1 MAKKQYIFDALGNYL
16 FCSKCIHDALG
27 VSYQRLSCHC
37 KVKRAQFNQPIWN
50 MTKQEVS
57 EQKLS
62 QYVIMPEGCDVSFM
76 QWWKSLGNDQT
87 IHVCYPHHHHGL
99 ARKLSNSCAK
109 ADFLQFVDTN
119 SQLNGRSA
127 DSASATHYL
136 LPKFRTIQI
145 PKSGVCN
152 YEKRVQQSL
161 VGEFNRVQ
169 IENNQATI
177 SNYSGSVWL
186 K

>member
-1 MAKKQYIFDALGNYL
+1 
-16 FCSKCIHDALG
+16 
-27 VSYQRLSCHC
+27 
-37 KVKRAQFNQPIWN
+37 

-62 QYVIMPEGCDVSFM
+62 QYVIMPEGCDVSFVHG
-76 QWWKSLGNDQT
+76 GNLLAMTQLYT
-87 IHVCYPHHHHGL
+87 YVTHTTTMGL
-99 ARKLSNSCAK
+99 AGKLSNSSKPSAK
-109 ADFLQFVDTN
+109 ADFMQFVDTN
-119 SQLNGRSA
+119 SQPNGRSA

-136 LPKFRTIQI
+136 LPKFLTIQI

-169 IENNQATI
+169 IENNQPTI
-177 SNYSGSVWL
+177 SNYSGSLWL
-186 K
+186 KQERPKHDIYPHKKDYCDNCASSS

>member
-1 MAKKQYIFDALGNYL
+1 
-16 FCSKCIHDALG
+16 
-27 VSYQRLSCHC
+27 
-37 KVKRAQFNQPIWN
+37 

-87 IHVCYPHHHHGL
+87 IHVRYPHHHHGL
-99 ARKLSNSCAK
+99 AGKLSNSSKPSAK
-109 ADFLQFVDTN
+109 ADFLQFVNTN
-119 SQLNGRSA
+119 SQPNGRST

-136 LPKFRTIQI
+136 LPKFCTIQI

-169 IENNQATI
+169 IENNQPTI

-186 K
+186 KQERPKHDIYPHKKDYCDNCAKFKLNIQSKQMSLS